1 MKKVKS
7 LGAPRRGVVWTAS
20 PATSEFP
27 DSSDYDNT
35 YEANPE
41 SVKRPTAAPAAP
53 RFTPTERERRT
64 SFAAFLQNALFRHMV
79 WG

>member
-1 MKKVKS
+1 MKKVKT

-20 PATSEFP
+20 TATSEFP

-35 YEANPE
+35 YQTPSE
-41 SVKRPTAAPAAP
+41 SSTRTTAAPTAP
-53 RFTPTERERRT
+53 RFEPMQRERRT